1 MTSTTITGNLVSDPE
16 VSQTRT
22 GKTVT
27 KFRLAVSEGKD
38 KPSSFYNVTVWD
50 EMGEH
55 VAQSLRSGM
64 RAIVEGRLV
73 LREYEDRNGN
83 KRVSPDV
90 TADSV
95 GPDLRFATA
104 TVTRANG
111 QGTRPAPAG
120 GAGMAA
126 MGTSVPNDV
135 SGAPSGSQDA
145 WAGDYTGTDSP
156 F

>member
-38 KPSSFYNVTVWD
+38 KPSSFYNITVWD

-55 VAQSLRSGM
+55 VARSLSKGM

-73 LREYEDRNGN
+73 LREFEDKNGV
-83 KRVSPDV
+83 KRVSADV

-95 GPDLRFATA
+95 GPDLRWATA
-104 TVTRANG
+104 QVTRATGSN
-111 QGTRPAPAG
+111 QPAQHAG
-120 GAGMAA
+120 GAGAA
-126 MGTSVPNDV
+126 GVGTSVPNSSSD
-135 SGAPSGSQDA
+135 APSGSQDA
-145 WAGDYTGTDSP
+145 WAGGYTGTDSP